1 MQVFR
6 AGRDNT
12 DLGARRGARRPAR
25 RPAAMLVPV
34 ACFSC
39 NKRVG
44 GKWID
49 FCELVHRGN
58 DPGESLDMLGIE
70 RMCCRRILLTSVELN
85 SLWVEHER
93 VESEMTKIQVER
105 HGAESHT
112 VSTD

>member
-1 MQVFR
+1 MQVFC

-12 DLGARRGARRPAR
+12 DPPRAPRRVVPHRG
-25 RPAAMLVPV
+25 AAMLVPV
-34 ACFSC
+34 TCFSC
-39 NKRVG
+39 NRRVG

-49 FCELVHRGN
+49 FCALVHQGQ
-58 DPGESLDMLGIE
+58 DPGASLDALGIQ
-70 RMCCRRILLTSVELN
+70 RICCRRILLTSVELN

-105 HGAESHT
+105 HGSESCT